1 MFERPPAWLTANL
14 RSPAPAF
21 IVLLALVLGAAALWL
36 TPREEEPQIVVPAA
50 DVVVTAPGLGPDQV
64 ARQVAAPLEKLL
76 AQMPGVE
83 HVYARSDYG
92 RAVVT
97 VRFHV
102 GEGRESALVRL
113 YNQLFSNTDRIPA
126 LVADWVVKPIEIDDV
141 PIVVATLWSEAPEQV
156 DDHALHRLAQE
167 VGQRLQRIEDTN
179 RIDVVGGRP
188 REWRV
193 ELDPEALAGHRTTVL
208 AVVRALSE
216 SSRLLSAGSFE
227 RRDAVLRVDA
237 GGLIGTT
244 ETLGELVVNVVDG
257 VPVQLTDVARVVDG
271 PAEPDAYTWL
281 QFGPAHEQQAS
292 NAEPRP
298 AVSLAVAKQR
308 GANAVHVAAE
318 VREALAGMQA
328 EFFPPEV
335 RLELIRDYGRTANA
349 KIGELVGSLAFAV
362 LIVVV
367 FVGVSLG
374 WRAAAVVALAVP
386 VCYGI
391 TLGLDLWA
399 GYTINRV
406 TLFALILAIGLLVDD
421 PITGIDNIDRHLLMG
436 GDASTDERISRAIW
450 EIRWPLVMST
460 VAIVLAFLPMS
471 FITGMMG
478 PYMAPM
484 AFNVPVT
491 VVVSTLVTFL
501 VTPWL
506 ARHLVARPGA
516 AAPQRRP
523 GKHLYHRL
531 LGPLLAS
538 RRRAKLFLLVVG
550 LLFVLAC
557 ILPALR
563 MVPLKLLPYDNK
575 DELQLVIDLP
585 EGTSLER
592 TDAVARRFATWLAGV
607 AEVKAVAGFSGH
619 PSPVDFN
626 GLIRQYYLRE
636 APQLA
641 DLRIT
646 LAPRDQRAQQSHA
659 LSLRLRPELERI
671 AREENADIA
680 LVEVPPG
687 PPVRATLVLEVHGDA
702 TTTQEELA
710 AGAEAAAWRFRQEPG
725 VVDVDT
731 SLIAP
736 HQRLVHKLD
745 REKAALSGITTADVA
760 ETLNVA
766 LNGVVPAHAQAPR
779 EADPLPISVQ
789 LSYGDRIQPGGLG
802 SVTVEGR
809 PGRAREQGGAGL
821 RAAAVPQIRLRELGE
836 FESRQVAQ
844 PRLRK
849 DLDPVVYVYAE
860 VVGRTPAEVIADMNA
875 DLGAKD
881 DVSAPPPGERTFLNN
896 GGGIGWQLPQGVHGV
911 WAGEGEWW
919 ITLRV
924 FRDLGIAFGVA
935 LLGIFMVLWIQ
946 TGSSALTGIIMTA
959 IPLTVVGIMPGF
971 WLLNVFATGSAGG
984 YADPVLFTATA
995 MIGMIALAG
1004 IVVRNALILIEFI
1017 RSAIADGMPLR
1028 EALLEAGSVR
1038 MRPVLLTAGTTLLGN
1053 LVITLDPI
1061 FSGLAWAIIFGILAS
1076 TLFTLAVVPVVY
1088 LLIHDTPEESTA

>member
-1 MFERPPAWLTANL
+1 MIESPPDWMVRSL

-21 IVLLALVLGAAALWL
+21 LVIFAFVLGAVALWL
-36 TPREEEPQIVVPAA
+36 TPREEEPQIVVPMA
-50 DVVVTAPGLGPDQV
+50 DVVVTAPGLDPGQM

-76 AQMPGVE
+76 AQIPGVE

-92 RAVVT
+92 QTVVT
-97 VRFHV
+97 VRFYV
-102 GEGRESALVRL
+102 GEDRESALVRL

-126 LVADWVVKPIEIDDV
+126 LVADWVIKPIEIDDV
-141 PIVVATLWSEAPEQV
+141 PIVIATLWSEAPERV

-167 VGQRLQRIEDTN
+167 VGRRLQRIEDTN

-188 REWRV
+188 REWRI
-193 ELDPEALAGHRTTVL
+193 ELDPEALAGRRTTVL
-208 AVVRALSE
+208 AVVRALAE

-237 GGLIGTT
+237 GGLISSAD
-244 ETLGELVVNVVDG
+244 ELGELVVHVVDG
-257 VPVQLTDVARVVDG
+257 VPVHLTDVARVVDG
-271 PAEPDAYTWL
+271 PAEAEGYGWL
-281 QFGPAHEQQAS
+281 RFGRAHELHG
-292 NAEPRP
+292 NDTTTHP

-308 GANAVHVAAE
+308 GANAVRVAE
-318 VREALAGMQA
+318 QVRGELEAMQA
-328 EFFPPEV
+328 DFFPPSV
-335 RLELIRDYGRTANA
+335 RMELIRNYGQTANA
-349 KIGELVGSLAFAV
+349 KIGELVGSLAVAV
-362 LIVVV
+362 LTVVV
-367 FVGVSLG
+367 FIGVTLG

-421 PITGIDNIDRHLLMG
+421 PITGIDNIDRHLLMD
-436 GDASTDERISRAIW
+436 GDASTDERITRAVW

-460 VAIVLAFLPMS
+460 IAIVLAFLPMS

-501 VTPWL
+501 ITPWL
-506 ARHLVARPGA
+506 ARHLVSRPD
-516 AAPQRRP
+516 AAPSQAR
-523 GKHLYHRL
+523 GKDLYHRL
-531 LGPLLAS
+531 LGPLLDS
-538 RRRAKLFLLVVG
+538 RRRSKAFLAVVG

-557 ILPALR
+557 VLPALR
-563 MVPLKLLPYDNK
+563 MVPLKLLPHDNK

-585 EGTSLER
+585 EGSTLER
-592 TDAVARRFATWLAGV
+592 TDAVARRFADWLAGV
-607 AEVKAVAGFSGH
+607 AEVKAVAGFTGR

-636 APQLA
+636 GPHLA

-646 LAPRDQRAQQSHA
+646 LAPKDQRAQQSHA
-659 LSLRLRPELERI
+659 LALRLRPELERI
-671 AREENADIA
+671 AREENVDMA

-687 PPVRATLVLEVHGDA
+687 PPVRATVVLEIHGDA
-702 TTTQEELA
+702 TTTPAELA
-710 AGAEAAAWRFRQEPG
+710 AGAKAAARRFRQEPG

-731 SLIAP
+731 SLVAP
-736 HQRLVHKLD
+736 HDRLVHALD
-745 REKAALSGITTADVA
+745 REKAALSGVSTADVA
-760 ETLNVA
+760 ETLEVA
-766 LNGVVPAHAQAPR
+766 LDGVTVAHAQAPR
-779 EADPLPISVQ
+779 EADPLPIRVR
-789 LSYGDRIQPGGLG
+789 LAYPDRIHPGGLE

-809 PGRAREQGGAGL
+809 AGLSREQDGGGL
-821 RAAAVPQIRLRELGE
+821 RAAPVPQLRLGELGGFRSE
-836 FESRQVAQ
+836 PVAQ

-860 VVGRTPAEVIADMNA
+860 VAGRTPAEVIADMSA
-875 DLGAKD
+875 DLGAAPD
-881 DVSAPPPGERTFLNN
+881 ADAPPPGERTFLNN
-896 GGGIGWQLPQGVHGV
+896 GGGIGWQLPKGVRGV

-924 FRDLGIAFGVA
+924 FRDLGIAFGAA

-971 WLLNVFATGSAGG
+971 WLLNAFATGTIGD

-1028 EALLEAGSVR
+1028 DALLEAGSVR

-1088 LLIHDTPEESTA
+1088 LLIHDEPEEHAS